1 MSDTNLSTSI
11 AAIRTKILNDVPT
24 STIDDLLSLSRAAKS
39 VGLSEDSDI
48 ETAINS
54 RTQTLSSG
62 ATTEQITKLSQA
74 LKQVRNATQ
83 GGLSPSTTSDDIVE
97 GASNKYFTPTNLQSL
112 GSSIIPLTDV
122 TYDLGNTS
130 KKFSSVF
137 TDTVTGLNTPT
148 NNNDAATKAYVD
160 ANSSLYGNTNVDTH
174 LNVSGATNGQTL
186 LWNGSD
192 YYWGTPVTQS
202 DIDTSISNLVD
213 SAPAALNTL
222 NELAAALGDDANFST
237 TITNSLANKLE
248 ASDLNGYATET
259 YVGQQ
264 ISAAGSYSD
273 ASVNT
278 HLNQNTATSGQ
289 ILTWN
294 GSDYDWVDASSSIS
308 VSDTAPSSPSNGD
321 LWFDSSNAN
330 TYIYY
335 NDTDSNQW
343 IQINGTGQVANV
355 GGGSAVTAY
364 ANAAAFPASGNTVGD
379 FAFATDTKAVHIW
392 NGTEWERV
400 QHGSNI
406 GPQFTTNPP
415 TTHSLNSNGSG
426 SNITAVAVDESGFPV
441 TYDWDILDG
450 TTVHTSSSSTYPNQL
465 TNVSESNGVFTLTPS
480 TNGAHAGTFTF
491 RTKASDGAAV
501 TTATTSVS
509 LDFIA
514 DIIFPAT
521 AAHSTGNFFLNTG
534 TNSFSYGPV
543 GIATNVTQSNYV
555 GYSSELSLGKKYI
568 EIKITSSG
576 NNVTYL
582 AFGIGLNSATFGYT
596 SPNTANLY
604 GNGNFYP
611 GNISGVSNFG
621 ALNDVLMIA
630 YDTTAQ
636 KAWIG
641 VNNVWSATGGSPTS
655 GAGISMGGSSGDS
668 FKLGIGAG
676 TSSQISYSANV
687 ATGTNDIYTYAVPS
701 GFSKH

>member
-48 ETAINS
+48 ETAINN

-364 ANAAAFPASGNTVGD
+364 ANAAAFPSSGNTVGD